1 MKRVLIVVLA
11 LLGAMSL
18 EAVSVS
24 WTQLTSGTG
33 DKAFALSDGFK
44 ATESQVVTYAI
55 LIPQGLP
62 SSSAFLLGVSGV
74 NGEGSAAG
82 NWNQAYLKAT
92 AEGALSFSF
101 KNNVNGTT
109 TAPTSLSLGG
119 ASLSAD
125 KESLVAFTVD
135 RGGKTITVY
144 KDGVQLAKSDEL
156 SSLFNKDMV
165 MLAYGQNFG
174 AGEAFALEYKVYA
187 YAGAISAAD
196 ATVAAVVPEPTGW
209 ALVVMGLAGVAL
221 RRKRA

>member
-1 MKRVLIVVLA
+1 MKRVFVVMLA

-44 ATESQVVTYAI
+44 ATGSQVVTYAI

-74 NGEGSAAG
+74 NDKGSAEK
-82 NWNQAYLKAT
+82 NWNQAYLT
-92 AEGALSFSF
+92 AAAGGALSFSF
-101 KNNVNGTT
+101 KNNVDGIKD
-109 TAPTSLSLGG
+109 APTPLDLGG
-119 ASLSAD
+119 ASLSTD
-125 KESLVAFTVD
+125 KASLVAFTVD
-135 RGGKTITVY
+135 RRGKTITVY
-144 KDGVQLAKSDEL
+144 KDGVQLATSGEL
-156 SSLFNKDMV
+156 TSLFNKDMV
-165 MLAYGQNFG
+165 RLAYGKNFSG
-174 AGEAFALEYKVYA
+174 NDAFAREYEVYA

-209 ALVVMGLAGVAL
+209 ALVVMGVAGVAL

>member
-1 MKRVLIVVLA
+1 MKRVFVVVLA

-74 NGEGSAAG
+74 NTEGSAEA
-82 NWNQAYLKAT
+82 NWNQAYLKA
-92 AEGALSFSF
+92 
-101 KNNVNGTT
+101 
-109 TAPTSLSLGG
+109 
-119 ASLSAD
+119 
-125 KESLVAFTVD
+125 
-135 RGGKTITVY
+135 
-144 KDGVQLAKSDEL
+144 
-156 SSLFNKDMV
+156 
-165 MLAYGQNFG
+165 
-174 AGEAFALEYKVYA
+174 
-187 YAGAISAAD
+187 AA
-196 ATVAAVVPEPTGW
+196 
-209 ALVVMGLAGVAL
+209 VAL